1 MTVSELN
8 YFIMYIS
15 ISYGTPAV
23 QVRFFT
29 VQDSV
34 STEESSN
41 ARFAVIFDPQDTEIP
56 FTFLVE
62 TVDLSP
68 PDAEG
73 LCCNTINV

>member
-8 YFIMYIS
+8 YYIMHIS
-15 ISYGTPAV
+15 ISCGAPVV

-29 VQDSV
+29 TQTFV
-34 STEESSN
+34 STEESSD
-41 ARFAVIFDPQDTEIP
+41 ARFSVIFDPQDTEIP

-73 LCCNTINV
+73 LCCNIINV